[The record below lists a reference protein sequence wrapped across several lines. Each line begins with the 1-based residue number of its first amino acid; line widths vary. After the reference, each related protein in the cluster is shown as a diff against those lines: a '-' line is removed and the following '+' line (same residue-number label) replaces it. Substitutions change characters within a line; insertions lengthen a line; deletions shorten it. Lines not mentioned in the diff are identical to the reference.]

1 MIAAS
6 LLHFEILSISQS
18 LMFFGGLLI
27 FVGGLWNY
35 FVAKAETKWQES
47 LLNQEYKVVKLPD

>member
-1 MIAAS
+1 
-6 LLHFEILSISQS
+6 
-18 LMFFGGLLI
+18 LI

-47 LLNQEYKVVKLPD
+47 LLNQGI